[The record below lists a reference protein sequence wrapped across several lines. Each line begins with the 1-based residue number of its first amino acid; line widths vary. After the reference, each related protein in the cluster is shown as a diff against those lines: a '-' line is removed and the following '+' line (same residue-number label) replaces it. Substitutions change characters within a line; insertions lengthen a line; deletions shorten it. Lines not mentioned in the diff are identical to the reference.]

1 MGTVA
6 IATISRPRNSCS
18 FRSVKVYP
26 VMPAL
31 WNQVIN
37 DNCPLS
43 RRSIDL
49 LENPGRKIR
58 LFASTDETFQQ
69 RFDGRAPR
77 TIRPK
82 ALVNTVTVSSNLLQI
97 SRLGN
102 PFLSKRPYT
111 DSQAA
116 RPSMSLRVEAKHKPR
131 VSWNT
136 STRGDRKSCPAQRSP
151 GIRANTC
158 VVTYLSLFI
167 VNVHDF
173 GADFVTTR
181 MARARLQRVYR
192 LNGSQRDK

>member
-37 DNCPLS
+37 NNRPLS
-43 RRSIDL
+43 RRSIDV

-136 STRGDRKSCPAQRSP
+136 STRGDLESRRAQLNP
-151 GIRANTC
+151 GIRVNTF
-158 VVTYLSLFI
+158 VVTYFSLFI
-167 VNVHDF
+167 VKF
-173 GADFVTTR
+173 SR
-181 MARARLQRVYR
+181 IQR
-192 LNGSQRDK
+192 